1 MGNFST
7 EIENPVRVLIILSFI
22 SSTALFP
29 LMIFFVFKKSKQM
42 KKYKFYLLNT
52 TIWCYVYHLIV
63 FINHANILFPSP
75 CIMFHSILNL
85 SQTSTVVMFY
95 LAFFAIVNLDLSIV
109 WSLFYR
115 FSQAYPTRL
124 DRLFEKS
131 KSIYLVYAI
140 VHCFVY
146 VSVLSPMM
154 IGQRWDWNETRIQ
167 FLKDNPDLL
176 AYINSPMICFQ
187 NEENFRRF
195 ELYLAIMFL
204 VFFFIGNILHGLLI
218 HLSQNA
224 KRNSLVS
231 STYRLHIMLLKAFS
245 VQLIIGYALLLLPV
259 VIQGFLIY
267 NEVAN
272 TGKTSTVI
280 LALISFHGTID
291 DLTMIYFIKPWRETV
306 LSWIK
311 RSSKSSIFSN
321 PNQQCALDLVNR
333 TSPIYITRTSNS

>member
-1 MGNFST
+1 MKNFS
-7 EIENPVRVLIILSFI
+7 IEVENGVRILIVISFI
-22 SSTALFP
+22 SSSVLFP
-29 LMIFFVFKKSKQM
+29 LMIFFIFKRSKQM
-42 KKYKFYLLNT
+42 KKYRFYLLNT
-52 TIWCYVYHLIV
+52 IIWCYIYHLIV

-75 CIMFHSILNL
+75 CIMFHSILGL
-85 SQTSTVVMFY
+85 SQTATVVMFY

-115 FSQAYPTRL
+115 FSQAYPGRL
-124 DRLFEKS
+124 DRFFEKS

-140 VHCFVY
+140 VHFFVY
-146 VSVLSPMM
+146 VTVLSPMM
-154 IGQRWDWNETRIQ
+154 IGQRWDWNETRVQ
-167 FLKDNPDLL
+167 FLKGNPDLA
-176 AYINSPMICFQ
+176 AYVDSPMICFQ

-224 KRNSLVS
+224 RRNSLVS
-231 STYRLHIMLLKAFS
+231 STYRLHMMLLKAFS

-272 TGKTSTVI
+272 TGKTSTII

-291 DLTMIYFIKPWRETV
+291 DLTMIYYIKPWRETV

-311 RSSKSSIFSN
+311 RSN
-321 PNQQCALDLVNR
+321 HVNA
-333 TSPIYITRTSNS
+333 TTNPIYITRTSNF